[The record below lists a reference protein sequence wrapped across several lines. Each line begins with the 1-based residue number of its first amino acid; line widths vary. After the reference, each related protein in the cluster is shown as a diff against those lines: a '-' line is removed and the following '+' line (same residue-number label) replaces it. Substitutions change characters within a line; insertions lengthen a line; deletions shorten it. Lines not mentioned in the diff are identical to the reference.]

1 MRSLHGWRPFS
12 GGLTGVM
19 AEDLTRTSILEAVR
33 KGRVYPTTG
42 NRTLLSFS
50 LNEQPM
56 GSELRLRAQERRHFK
71 AQIVADGQLRRVEVI
86 RNGESVVSQTAAGGT
101 HTLTW

>member
-1 MRSLHGWRPFS
+1 VFLIGNSSGHEGVPGINQVESLVRSLHGWRPFS

-19 AEDLTRTSILEAVR
+19 AEDLTRASILDAIR
-33 KGRVYPTTG
+33 KGRVYATTG

-50 LNEQPM
+50 LNEQPL

-71 AQIVADGQLRRVEVI
+71 A
-86 RNGESVVSQTAAGGT
+86 
-101 HTLTW
+101 